1 MRLRVRVMESA
12 FATGRPRTAGWIR
25 LHDRE
30 VYPGPVQQLTGLARS
45 YRWFHTHRRGTG
57 RVTRL
62 VDTGHGGSMTT
73 SNVTGKVAVVARRL
87 GCQIT
92 HDAGDEILDW

>member
-1 MRLRVRVMESA
+1 
-12 FATGRPRTAGWIR
+12 
-25 LHDRE
+25 
-30 VYPGPVQQLTGLARS
+30 
-45 YRWFHTHRRGTG
+45 
-57 RVTRL
+57 
-62 VDTGHGGSMTT
+62 MTT